1 MPWPAQGYKDA
12 HKFDPERFSEERK
25 EDVSCSKHFLTFG
38 LGPHGCVGREYAT
51 NHLVAFLAILSTSA
65 GAQPVS
71 CFLPQR
77 QGPEWQGVVCTRA

>member
-1 MPWPAQGYKDA
+1 MLWQAQGYKDA

-71 CFLPQR
+71 WFLP
-77 QGPEWQGVVCTRA
+77 